1 MTLRGSY
8 RFTTWPR
15 RHTMSKLLVLLT
27 VATAW
32 TVPRSPCALRR
43 GSALHAKKEFS
54 QGVKLREE
62 SERPFSNLRVFAY
75 IAAIG
80 GGSIGGLTAGVSLI
94 GAAFGAPGAERTVLE
109 ILPDLAID
117 LGAVTAAA
125 IAWRAD
131 AAAGEQKRQ
140 RLARGSQLAS
150 LKVQLQLADDTNIVP
165 LSALRAMRG
174 RQSQRVV
181 IAAGSAEAV
190 QTALDGA
197 ADSAAQL
204 RANDLLLVPV
214 VLSETPAELT
224 NVDLEHVAPP
234 VMASDWRSF
243 VNGEV
248 RVRRSSRLH
257 RIALVL
263 IPPAPLPILLSRRA
277 LAAERCELSGPDHR
291 RFERS
296 DARAEEE
303 RQGRHAP
310 ARHPAVG
317 GARGRR
323 GSAAERGD
331 GRREYLGATS
341 CLLGTSCARCP

>member
-1 MTLRGSY
+1 
-8 RFTTWPR
+8 
-15 RHTMSKLLVLLT
+15 MSKLLVLLT

-174 RQSQRVV
+174 RHAMAAAARVETRGRQSQRVV

-263 IPPAPLPILLSRRA
+263 IPPDPLPILLSRRA